1 MNNTALIQCGR
12 IRLHFTCKPCT
23 GKDKIHLRENRAVFQ
38 KDVCTLCNLSRKLL
52 QDPLDFLLTCKF
64 HLPYGIVQ
72 LHGRERLYKECRPAG
87 RLIVNHARKIIAVFL
102 LDRNDIALIAYG
114 DNGFLKVF
122 LICCIVQDRREAILD
137 TRLRRLEFAC
147 DPAQFKAGIVT
158 EIAVFINGVLEM
170 TLHHAEN
177 FDWFCHRLQMRG
189 IQCEIAKEVF
199 HIPHPAHRTHHGAQ
213 FIDLKDSTHRRF
225 FQQCTQIIDPPE
237 WRRLHLLNLHRLRR
251 LMMEAHDFVIISA
264 WYDAAAK
271 FLAAHGGGKR
281 SKPIC
286 DFPVFQN
293 LK

>member
-1 MNNTALIQCGR
+1 M
-12 IRLHFTCKPCT
+12 
-23 GKDKIHLRENRAVFQ
+23 
-38 KDVCTLCNLSRKLL
+38 
-52 QDPLDFLLTCKF
+52 DFLLACKP
-64 HLPYGIVQ
+64 HLPHGIVQ
-72 LHGRERLYKECRPAG
+72 LHGRERLHKECRPAG

-102 LDRNDIALIAYG
+102 LDWNDVALIAYG

-122 LICCIVQDRREAILD
+122 LIRCIVQNRRETILD
-137 TRLRRLEFAC
+137 ARLRRLKFAC
-147 DPAQFKAGIVT
+147 DPAQFGAGIVT
-158 EIAVFINGVLEM
+158 KISVLINGILEM

-177 FDWFCHRLQMRG
+177 FDRFCHRLQMRD

-199 HIPHPAHRTHHGAQ
+199 YIPHPAHRTHHGAQ
-213 FIDLKDSTHRRF
+213 FIDLKNRAHRRF

-237 WRRLHLLNLHRLRR
+237 RRRLHLLDLYRLRS
-251 LMMEAHDFVIISA
+251 LMMEAHNFVVIST

-271 FLAAHGGGKR
+271 FLAAYGGGKR